1 MTRSKKFYPLLF
13 VAALFAVLIG
23 YIEMRLPV
31 RVDAQGRDGVY
42 QKLSVT
48 ETGAS
53 ALRVAGGIH
62 AGGKQV
68 VKADG
73 FIPRTALSIAAGS
86 AALAGGTYTRD
97 VSLNRYALLP
107 RLSAPSNYSE
117 AICNIG
123 AEPGSSSVQD
133 GWIFTGSS
141 GITRIRVQV
150 SNSTILN
157 ACTISWDYLATSDN
171 PSLWILLAADGSVGS
186 IWESEDPAGSVAP
199 LSIPQDDDGN
209 DLPGFTVV
217 NVGLPSLPVIEALYS
232 GLTLAQRT
240 AALTCTG
247 DYVESRGWLTAFST
261 LANLGGIESRY
272 EPSGRQW
279 AMRCA
284 ANAGDKSV
292 TMLYLDELLVTAG
305 AWALKP

>member
-1 MTRSKKFYPLLF
+1 MPRTNKFYPLLP
-13 VAALFAVLIG
+13 AILFTLVVG
-23 YIEMRLPV
+23 YVEMRLPV

-62 AGGKQV
+62 AGGKQI

-86 AALAGGTYTRD
+86 AALAGGTDQGRD
-97 VSLNRYALLP
+97 VSLNRYAFLP
-107 RLSAPSNYSE
+107 RLSAPSNYGE
-117 AICNIG
+117 GICNIG
-123 AEPGSSSVQD
+123 AEPGSVGAQD
-133 GWIFTGSS
+133 GWMFTGSS
-141 GITRIRVQV
+141 GITRIRVNV
-150 SNSTILN
+150 SADTTLNS
-157 ACTISWDYLATSDN
+157 CTISWDYLATSDN

-232 GLTLAQRT
+232 GLTLGQRT

-247 DYVESRGWLTAFST
+247 DYVQSRGWLTEFST

-284 ANAGDKSV
+284 AEAGDKSV
-292 TMLYLDELLVTAG
+292 TMLYLDELIVTAG